1 MQEIIDVVV
10 VKVLVD
16 DAVDAH
22 QVLDNTVSH
31 RESTVNLLASIMT
44 ICHLKCEITKSVN

>member
-1 MQEIIDVVV
+1 MQEVIDVVV

-22 QVLDNTVSH
+22 QVLDYTVSH
-31 RESTVNLLASIMT
+31 RERTVNLLASIMT
-44 ICHLKCEITKSVN
+44 VCHFKCEITKSVN